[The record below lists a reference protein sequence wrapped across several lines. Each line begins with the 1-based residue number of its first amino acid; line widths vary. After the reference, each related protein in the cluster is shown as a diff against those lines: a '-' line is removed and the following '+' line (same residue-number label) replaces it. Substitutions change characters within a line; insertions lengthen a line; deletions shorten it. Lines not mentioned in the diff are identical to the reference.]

1 MSTADDQQN
10 LALAIVLRYV
20 LAEGNY
26 NEGSRITFDQ
36 LASAIRVNQKTFTR
50 FLQQQERF
58 DRERDGRDPTEDRNT
73 FFDSCRNYVKSKLL
87 TKQGL
92 PDYIHQA
99 ISVAFPGLDHTT
111 APFEETGT
119 GKEVQI
125 TTPLS
130 RPVDAIA
137 SLFSRLASV
146 DVRWKKKGLAEVL
159 GGKIYDVYRWS
170 APSRY
175 NDVES
180 KGPRVVRAAA
190 KFMHPYEK
198 DDGFPR
204 FLLSYCPHHFGSSEW
219 INWMKSDP
227 EPSHGVVL
235 PVGEHYLMVGLEE
248 RSNYPLFIFAEIN
261 LDRAGTFSG
270 LVVRRADS
278 KPQIFASRV
287 VFRENLDTHTGPPRP
302 PGNHGGKD
310 GSEPQVKTDRLLSDI
325 KNLLGITYAAELSE
339 DWKAT
344 GVPDLLEGLR
354 NSTNHDGQSALTL
367 KRETP
372 GN

>member
-1 MSTADDQQN
+1 M
-10 LALAIVLRYV
+10 ALAIVLRYV

-125 TTPLS
+125 KTPLS

-137 SLFSRLASV
+137 SLFSQF
-146 DVRWKKKGLAEVL
+146 
-159 GGKIYDVYRWS
+159 
-170 APSRY
+170 AP
-175 NDVES
+175 
-180 KGPRVVRAAA
+180 
-190 KFMHPYEK
+190 
-198 DDGFPR
+198 
-204 FLLSYCPHHFGSSEW
+204 
-219 INWMKSDP
+219 
-227 EPSHGVVL
+227 
-235 PVGEHYLMVGLEE
+235 
-248 RSNYPLFIFAEIN
+248 
-261 LDRAGTFSG
+261 T
-270 LVVRRADS
+270 
-278 KPQIFASRV
+278 
-287 VFRENLDTHTGPPRP
+287 
-302 PGNHGGKD
+302 
-310 GSEPQVKTDRLLSDI
+310 
-325 KNLLGITYAAELSE
+325 
-339 DWKAT
+339 
-344 GVPDLLEGLR
+344 
-354 NSTNHDGQSALTL
+354 
-367 KRETP
+367 
-372 GN
+372 